1 MTPSS
6 EALGQLRWRCRRGMK
21 ELDVLLAHYV
31 DTEFCA
37 APLQEQQAFMRLLE
51 VQDPVLYGYFV
62 AQRPPPADLAQI
74 VQRVVTRR
82 WPSECSS

>member
-1 MTPSS
+1 LIPSS

-37 APLQEQQAFMRLLE
+37 APMEEQQAFMRLLE

-62 AQRPPPADLAQI
+62 AHYPAPADLEQI
-74 VQRVVTRR
+74 VQRVLTRR
-82 WPSECSS
+82 WPAQ